1 MWNVGGEK
9 RGRQNWYHVIHRL
22 YMCVACLT
30 VRHAFLVTVY
40 LIYVLYIHIRMLKI
54 AWTHACMQSVF

>member
-9 RGRQNWYHVIHRL
+9 RGRQNWYHVIRRL

-40 LIYVLYIHIRMLKI
+40 LIYVLYIPIYV
-54 AWTHACMQSVF
+54 C